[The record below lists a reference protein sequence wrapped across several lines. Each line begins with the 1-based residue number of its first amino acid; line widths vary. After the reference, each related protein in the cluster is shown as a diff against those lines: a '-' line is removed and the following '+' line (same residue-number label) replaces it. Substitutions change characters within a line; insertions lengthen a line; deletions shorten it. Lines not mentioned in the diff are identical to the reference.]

1 MEFVVMTKVSKFIEA
16 KDHVTTEEL
25 SVLLN
30 ITNQSIR
37 KAYQDKTFPRKVG
50 NLFNVQE
57 VCDWVLANSKTRSK
71 MWTGVTRFLGDKKK
85 AEKRQKAERNE
96 VPVIPH
102 SPAEIIIPELPA
114 NLEDC
119 DDGDFN
125 NILNGFRKTVNYTV
139 RLCEEAAASGDESL
153 LQVRIR
159 TSGQALEQ
167 LRKAEQSVLD
177 IQTLRKNL
185 LPAEDVRNGYTRL
198 ANNVRSKLLQFP
210 VKLSH
215 ELVNIQSVGEVQK
228 ILTDEIRMILDS
240 FSRNPFGD

>member
-71 MWTGVTRFLGDKKK
+71 MWTGVTRFLGEKKK
-85 AEKRQKAERNE
+85 AEKRQKAECKE
-96 VPVIPH
+96 VPVIPP

-114 NLEDC
+114 NLEEC

-177 IQTLRKNL
+177 IMTLRKNL
-185 LPAEDVRNGYTRL
+185 LPAEEVRNGYTRL

-210 VKLSH
+210 VKLAH
-215 ELVNIQSVGEVQK
+215 ELVNVSSIGEVQK

>member
-1 MEFVVMTKVSKFIEA
+1 MVKVSKQIEA

-37 KAYQDKTFPRKVG
+37 KAYQNKTFPRKVG

-71 MWTGVTRFLGDKKK
+71 MWTGVTRFLAEKEK
-85 AEKRQKAERNE
+85 AEKRQKAECKE
-96 VPVIPH
+96 VPVNPP
-102 SPAEIIIPELPA
+102 SPAEIIIPEIHA

-139 RLCEEAAASGDESL
+139 RLCEEAAAAGDESL

-185 LPAEDVRNGYTRL
+185 LPAEDVRNGYSRL

-210 VKLSH
+210 VKLAH
-215 ELVNIQSVGEVQK
+215 ELVNVSSIGEVQK

>member
-1 MEFVVMTKVSKFIEA
+1 MAKVSKFIEA
-16 KDHVTTEEL
+16 KDYVTTEEL
-25 SVLLN
+25 SILLN

-37 KAYQDKTFPRKVG
+37 KAYQNKTFPRKVG
-50 NLFNVQE
+50 NLFNVKE
-57 VCDWVLANSKTRSK
+57 VCDWVLSNSKNRSK
-71 MWTGVTRFLGDKKK
+71 MWTGVTRFLGEKKK
-85 AEKRQKAERNE
+85 AEKKHQTEAKP
-96 VPVIPH
+96 VPVVTATIP

-114 NLEDC
+114 NLEEC

-139 RLCEEAAASGDESL
+139 RLCEEAAAAGDESL

-210 VKLSH
+210 VKLAH
-215 ELVNIQSVGEVQK
+215 ELVNVSSIGEVQK
-228 ILTDEIRMILDS
+228 ILTDEIRVILDS
-240 FSRNPFGD
+240 FSRNPFGDC

>member
-1 MEFVVMTKVSKFIEA
+1 MTKVSKFIEA

-25 SVLLN
+25 SILLN

-139 RLCEEAAASGDESL
+139 RLCEEAAAAGDESL

-210 VKLSH
+210 VKLAH
-215 ELVNIQSVGEVQK
+215 ELVNVSSIGEVQK

>member
-1 MEFVVMTKVSKFIEA
+1 MEFYPVVKVSKQIEA

-57 VCDWVLANSKTRSK
+57 VCDWVLATSKRRSK
-71 MWTGVTRFLGDKKK
+71 MWTGVTRFLAEKKK
-85 AEKRQKAERNE
+85 AEKRQKAECKE
-96 VPVIPH
+96 VPVIPP
-102 SPAEIIIPELPA
+102 SSAEIIIPEIPA

-139 RLCEEAAASGDESL
+139 RLCEEAAAAGDESL

-185 LPAEDVRNGYTRL
+185 LPAEEVRNGYTRL

-210 VKLSH
+210 VKLAH
-215 ELVNIQSVGEVQK
+215 ELVNVSSIGEVQK

>member
-1 MEFVVMTKVSKFIEA
+1 MTKVSKFIEA
-16 KDHVTTEEL
+16 KDHVTAEEL
-25 SVLLN
+25 SILLN

>member
-1 MEFVVMTKVSKFIEA
+1 MTKVSKFIEA

-25 SVLLN
+25 SILLN

-210 VKLSH
+210 VKLAH
-215 ELVNIQSVGEVQK
+215 ELVNVSSIGEVQK

>member
-1 MEFVVMTKVSKFIEA
+1 MVKVSKQIEA

-71 MWTGVTRFLGDKKK
+71 MWTGVTRFLGEKKK
-85 AEKRQKAERNE
+85 AEKRQKAGCKE
-96 VPVIPH
+96 VTVIPP
-102 SPAEIIIPELPA
+102 STTEIIIPELPA
-114 NLEDC
+114 NLEEC

-185 LPAEDVRNGYTRL
+185 LPAEDVRNGYSRL

-210 VKLSH
+210 VKLAH
-215 ELVNIQSVGEVQK
+215 ELVNVSSIGEVQK